1 MEHIFYLLFLKLVK
15 IRIFTFVPKKNCIM
29 IQRIQSLFLLTAS
42 ILSVI
47 IVVHPISSL
56 ALTNKV
62 FAVFNTYGLM
72 TNGDDPEML
81 YNTFPVLVLA
91 IVTALLNLTA
101 IFLFK
106 KRILQMRVCVYNI
119 LLTIGLIISIFIY
132 YLLIRNKFDVVS
144 HAFSYSAVLPFVN
157 IILIFQAFRGI
168 RRDDLLLKSYNRLR
182 D

>member
-1 MEHIFYLLFLKLVK
+1 
-15 IRIFTFVPKKNCIM
+15 M
-29 IQRIQSLFLLTAS
+29 IQRIQSLFLLAAT

-47 IVVHPISSL
+47 IIVHPISSL

-62 FAVFNTYGLM
+62 FAEFNTYGLM
-72 TNGDDPEML
+72 MKGDHPEML

-91 IVTALLNLTA
+91 IVTALLNLTT

-106 KRILQMRVCVYNI
+106 KRILQMRICVYSI
-119 LLTIGLIISIFIY
+119 LLTIGLIISIVVY
-132 YLLIRNKFDVVS
+132 YLLIKRNFDVIS

-157 IILIFQAFRGI
+157 VILIFQAFRGI